1 MQLQNKQFDS
11 VRNQFTG
18 QITATL
24 ISVSDTLLQ
33 NKVTGKEFAVATIQF
48 EGKQRSAIVYK
59 ANLDKGLTVG
69 TDYLCNVTFTAERPE
84 EPIIAVS
91 PLTNAVRAT
100 AQDFG
105 FDFAKE
111 LKEAGVGAEEMTV

>member
-1 MQLQNKQFDS
+1 MKIENLKFDAI
-11 VRNQFTG
+11 RNQFNG

-33 NKVTGKEFAVATIQF
+33 NKVTGKEYTVATIQF

-105 FDFAKE
+105 FDFTKAMA
-111 LKEAGVGAEEMTV
+111 EAGVGAEQTV

>member
-1 MQLQNKQFDS
+1 MQLQNQQFDAT
-11 VRNQFTG
+11 RNQFTG
-18 QITATL
+18 QITAKL

-33 NKVTGKEFAVATIQF
+33 NKVTGKEYTVATIEF

-69 TDYLCNVTFTAERPE
+69 TDYLCNVTFTAERPN
-84 EPIIAVS
+84 EPIISVS

-100 AQDFG
+100 AEDFS
-105 FDFAKE
+105 FDFKAE
-111 LKEAGVGAEEMTV
+111 LEKAGVGAEEMTV